1 MRESSIVVR
10 PEPMESATYTA
21 STRLK
26 ASGLARGIA
35 AFEAAAGT
43 VPLPDPPNPITV
55 ADYGAANGYNSLLPI
70 GAAIRVL
77 RGRTRPDHAILVA
90 HTDLPDNDFTA
101 LFTTLTE
108 DPDSYLLKDG
118 ASFASAVGRSFY
130 QQILPSDS
138 IVLGWSSWATQW
150 LSRVPAPVGD
160 HIHIAHST
168 DESARRAYAAQAA
181 TDWNDFL
188 AFRGRE
194 LAPGGRLVVLTL
206 SVDSAGGS
214 GFGGVMEAL
223 QAGLSHLVEAGVL
236 RPEELHQ
243 MVVPT
248 AGRSEKDLRA
258 PFSPSGRFEGLAV
271 DQVDD
276 FEAEDRFWARY
287 RADGDAGAFGAGWA
301 AFARSAIFPTL
312 LSALQDSTDE
322 SRLSGFADRLEAE
335 VAAWLARDPQPVAI
349 PLATVVMVKHQR

>member
-21 STRLK
+21 SNRLR

-35 AFEAAAGT
+35 AFQEAARV
-43 VPLPDPPNPITV
+43 VPLPAAPHPITV

-70 GAAIRVL
+70 GAAIRTL
-77 RGRTRPDHAILVA
+77 RSRARPDHAILVA

-101 LFTTLTE
+101 LFTTLAE

-150 LSRVPAPVGD
+150 LSRVPAPIGD
-160 HIHIAHST
+160 HIHVAYSA
-168 DESARRAYAAQAA
+168 DESARRAYAARAA
-181 TDWNDFL
+181 TDWHDFL

-194 LAPGGRLVVLTL
+194 MAPGGRLVVLTL
-206 SVDSAGGS
+206 SVDAGGGA
-214 GFGGVMEAL
+214 GFGGLMEAL
-223 QAGLSHLVEAGVL
+223 LAGLSRLVDTGLL
-236 RPEELHQ
+236 RPEEMHQ

-248 AGRSEKDLRA
+248 AGRTEKELRA

-271 DQVDD
+271 DRVDAFD
-276 FEAEDRFWARY
+276 AEDRFWSRY
-287 RADGDAGAFGAGWA
+287 RADHDADAFGAGWA
-301 AFARSAIFPTL
+301 AFARAAIFPTL
-312 LSALQDSTDE
+312 VTALEGGTAGP
-322 SRLSGFADRLEAE
+322 RLPGFLDRLEAE
-335 VAAWLARDPQPVAI
+335 VASWLARDPQPIAI
-349 PLATVVMVKHQR
+349 PLATVVLVKHHR

>member
-21 STRLK
+21 STRLR
-26 ASGLARGIA
+26 ASGLARGIT
-35 AFEAAAGT
+35 AFEDAARG
-43 VPLPDPPNPITV
+43 VPLPAQPHPIMV

-108 DPDSYLLKDG
+108 DPDSYLTKDG

-130 QQILPSDS
+130 QQVLPSDS

-150 LSRVPAPVGD
+150 LSRVPVTVGD
-160 HIHIAHST
+160 HIHVAHSA
-168 DESARRAYAAQAA
+168 DDSARRAYAAQAA
-181 TDWNDFL
+181 TDWHDFL
-188 AFRGRE
+188 AYRGRE

-206 SVDSAGGS
+206 SVDAAGGA
-214 GFGGVMEAL
+214 GFGGLMEAL
-223 QAGLSHLVEAGVL
+223 MAGLSRLVDTGVL
-236 RPEELHQ
+236 QPGELHQ

-248 AGRSEKDLRA
+248 AGRTEKELRA

-271 DQVDD
+271 DKVNA

-287 RADGDAGAFGAGWA
+287 RADRDAEAFGAGWA
-301 AFARSAIFPTL
+301 AFARAAIFPTL
-312 LSALQDSTDE
+312 GTALQGATAG
-322 SRLSGFADRLEAE
+322 SRMSGFLDGLEAE
-335 VAAWLARDPQPVAI
+335 VASWLARDPRPIAI
-349 PLATVVMVKHQR
+349 PLATVVLVKHHR